1 MIDGDEPT
9 LAWSNQIPFGIIE
22 RSTGQSFGNA
32 SRTLSPPA
40 SHTSVTISGGGV
52 PGLGTSGIAL
62 PSGASNPKCSS
73 LASVGATS
81 ASVTGRCTRPSA
93 GMMPGPYQ
101 NSGTS
106 WR

>member
-1 MIDGDEPT
+1 VIEPDP
-9 LAWSNQIPFGIIE
+9 LGIID

-52 PGLGTSGIAL
+52 PVFGTISGIDF
-62 PSGASNPKCSS
+62 PSGASNPKCSN

-106 WR
+106 CR